1 MRKQILAQLKKQYP
15 GVSEKV
21 LGLIANKLAKTV
33 TEENGIEEAITAL
46 DEGPISIREYAD
58 FLQRDGDARVQAAL
72 AKVKKATDENPDDDD
87 DAGAS
92 SGKAGKSSTDQDGD
106 MPAWAKKLFGVVEGL
121 VAEKTTTS
129 MREKLAAAVGKDVP
143 EKFYSR
149 IALPEKEEDIQELA
163 EAIKSDWKE
172 IAPAS
177 ITGKNKGLLNL
188 AAPVNGVT
196 DGTDDKVDDSVT
208 EYAKRKVEAAKAQ

>member
-1 MRKQILAQLKKQYP
+1 MRKQILAQLRKQFT

-21 LGLIANKLAKTV
+21 LGLIADKLAKTV
-33 TEENGIEEAITAL
+33 TEESGIEDAITAL
-46 DEGPISIREYAD
+46 DEGPISIKEYAD

-72 AKVKKATDENPDDDD
+72 AKVKKATGEDPDDDETET
-87 DAGAS
+87 S
-92 SGKAGKSSTDQDGD
+92 TGKAGKASAGNGEE

-129 MREKLAAAVGKDVP
+129 MKSKLAEAVGKDVP

-149 IALPEKEEDIQELA
+149 IALPEKEEDIQALA
-163 EAIKSDWKE
+163 QEIQADWKE

-177 ITGKNKGLLNL
+177 ATTKSKGLLNL
-188 AAPVNGVT
+188 TAPSSGVAAT
-196 DGTDDKVDDSVT
+196 TDDKVDDSVA
-208 EYAKRKVEAAKAQ
+208 EYAKRKVDAAKTQ